1 MGDKEILQRITEQKI
16 DPKFCDKKFDP
27 ITAVVDTLLSTVP
40 LKQQFN

>member
-1 MGDKEILQRITEQKI
+1 MQDKEILFKITEQKI

-40 LKQQFN
+40 LKI

>member
-1 MGDKEILQRITEQKI
+1 MTDKELLLRITEVKV

-40 LKQQFN
+40 LK